1 MTIVKAIFWASLLLA
16 GYVYFIYPVIA
27 TLLAGV
33 LKRRVNK
40 GRITPRVS
48 IIIAAFN
55 EEAHIGATIEN
66 KLKLDYPKD
75 RLEVIV
81 ASDGSTDATDG
92 IVRGYA
98 ERGVRLIRQEKRQG
112 KTAALNM
119 AVPMATGEIIV
130 FSDSNSIYAPG
141 ALRELVS
148 NFADPTVGY
157 VTGKMVYVNND
168 GSVIGDGCSA
178 YMKYENWLRA
188 LETSL
193 GSVVGVDGG
202 IDAVRKSLYSSMK
215 PDQIPDFVLPLKVV
229 EKGYRVVYDPEALLN
244 ENSLGASS
252 DEYRMRVRVSLRSL
266 HALWDMRHLLNP
278 LRYGLFSWQLLSHKV
293 LRYGVFAFLGAMY
306 VLNLALAGEGLYR
319 TVFVLQNLFYA
330 SALAGLYIEKNGRK
344 NVRLFYIPF
353 YFCVINLAAAHAFW
367 KFLHNEKQAVWVPR
381 KG

>member
-27 TLLAGV
+27 LALASA
-33 LKRRVNK
+33 LKRRVDK
-40 GRITPRVS
+40 GRITPGVS
-48 IIIAAFN
+48 IVIAAFN

-66 KLKLDYPKD
+66 KLRLDYPKD
-75 RLEVIV
+75 RLEIIV
-81 ASDGSTDATDG
+81 ASDGSTDGTDG

-98 ERGVRLIRQEKRQG
+98 GRGVRLMRQERRQG

-119 AVPMATGEIIV
+119 AVPRATGEIIV

-141 ALRELVS
+141 ALRGLVS
-148 NFADPTVGY
+148 NFADPAVGY
-157 VTGKMVYVNND
+157 VTGKMVYVNRD

-178 YMKYENWLRA
+178 YMKYENWLRS

-202 IDAVRKSLYSSMK
+202 VDAVRKSLYSLMR

-229 EKGYRVVYDPEALLN
+229 EKGFRVVYDPEALLN
-244 ENSLGASS
+244 ENSLSGSS

-266 HALWDMRHLLNP
+266 HALWDMRSLLNP
-278 LRYGLFSWQLLSHKV
+278 IRHGLFSWQLLSHKV
-293 LRYGVFAFLGAMY
+293 LRYGVFVFLGAMY
-306 VLNLALAGEGLYR
+306 VLSLALAGEVLYR

-330 SALAGLYIEKNGRK
+330 AALAGLYIEKNGRK
-344 NVRLFYIPF
+344 NVRIFYVPF

>member
-1 MTIVKAIFWASLLLA
+1 MTIVKAIFWGSLLLA
-16 GYVYFIYPVIA
+16 GYVYFVYPVIA
-27 TLLAGV
+27 ALLAGA

-48 IIIAAFN
+48 IVIAAFN

-66 KLKLDYPKD
+66 KLGLDYPKD

-98 ERGVRLIRQEKRQG
+98 ERGVRLMRQERRQG

-157 VTGKMVYVNND
+157 VTGKMVYVNKD

-202 IDAVRKSLYSSMK
+202 IDAVRKSLYSLMR

-229 EKGYRVVYDPEALLN
+229 EKGYRAVYEPEALLN
-244 ENSLGASS
+244 ENSLGGSS

-278 LRYGLFSWQLLSHKV
+278 AKYGLFSWQLLSHKV

-306 VLNLALAGEGLYR
+306 VLNLALAGEVLYR

-330 SALAGLYIEKNGRK
+330 SALAGLYIEKNGKK

>member
-1 MTIVKAIFWASLLLA
+1 MVKAIFWGSLLLA

-27 TLLAGV
+27 TLLAGA

-48 IIIAAFN
+48 IVIAAFN

-75 RLEVIV
+75 RLEIIV

-92 IVRGYA
+92 IVKGYA
-98 ERGVRLIRQEKRQG
+98 DRGVRLIRQEKRQG

-202 IDAVRKSLYSSMK
+202 IDAVRKSLYSAMR

-266 HALWDMRHLLNP
+266 HALRDMRHLLNP
-278 LRYGLFSWQLLSHKV
+278 AKYGLFSWQLLSHKV

-306 VLNLALAGEGLYR
+306 VLNLALAGEVLYR